1 MFFLHI
7 PQVNYYNSETMTNQ
21 SRGPVELELWVFQ
34 KLAGM
39 FDYTTLITSNFR
51 YVVVSKEDVGDIEW
65 NKARMTVLSY

>member
-34 KLAGM
+34 NLAGM
-39 FDYTTLITSNFR
+39 FDHTTLIILR
-51 YVVVSKEDVGDIEW
+51 YLVGSKEDVGDIEW